1 MVTYFI
7 LKGEKV
13 SKVGRTDL
21 KYWIVQ
27 KSFILTGLTA
37 IDNCDQMQTVYC
49 YSSPK
54 QSISVT
60 NYHVQDTWNYQ
71 SCLSCLI
78 ILLICDFV
86 TCIAILIRLWGF
98 PYISHAPMD
107 PLTRDSRVVV
117 WKIWGLKRSSPFLLL
132 VKHILDVS
140 HYSCSKMV
148 HNLFKKTL
156 KFWCMHVFFQSTDH
170 AQSICQ

>member
-1 MVTYFI
+1 MVKYFI

-21 KYWIVQ
+21 KYWIVP
-27 KSFILTGLTA
+27 KSFILNGLTA

-54 QSISVT
+54 QSIYVT
-60 NYHVQDTWNYQ
+60 NYQVQDTWNYQ

-78 ILLICDFV
+78 ILLICDF
-86 TCIAILIRLWGF
+86 IAILIRLCCF

-107 PLTRDSRVVV
+107 HLTRDLRVAV
-117 WKIWGLKRSSPFLLL
+117 WKFWGVGLKRSSPFLLL

-140 HYSCSKMV
+140 HYSCSKRV
-148 HNLFKKTL
+148 HNL
-156 KFWCMHVFFQSTDH
+156 
-170 AQSICQ
+170 